1 MSKFGWDLPP
11 GCSISDLPGNSAE
24 EQRQEAFLDAF
35 YDQITKL
42 RLPLIKEEKLEDLS
56 SWVWKQIGEAYGEGY
71 RQARDDQSLAEENAV
86 IEALIEKEQAEIDAL
101 TAKAT
106 KDETTP

>member
-11 GCSISDLPGNSAE
+11 GVSVSDLPGNGLE

-56 SWVWKQIGEAYGEGY
+56 SWIWKQIGEAYFEGY
-71 RQARDDQSLAEENAV
+71 IQARDDQRMAEEQAHV
-86 IEALIEKEQAEIDAL
+86 DAIVEQAH
-101 TAKAT
+101 
-106 KDETTP
+106 KDGTMP